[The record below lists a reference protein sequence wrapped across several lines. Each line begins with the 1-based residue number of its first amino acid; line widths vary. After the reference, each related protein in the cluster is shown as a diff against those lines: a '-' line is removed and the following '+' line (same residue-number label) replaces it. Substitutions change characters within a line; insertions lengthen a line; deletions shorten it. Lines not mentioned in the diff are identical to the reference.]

1 MREALLDVTYEIQV
15 TDDLKELANPAFHR
29 AAMEHM
35 RHKADAA
42 ATAAG
47 GYLRTDR
54 APQIS
59 IPRVA
64 SPASPLLGGQYVL
77 YASRWHAEVPDT
89 FHGDGR

>member
-1 MREALLDVTYEIQV
+1 MREALIDVTYEIEV
-15 TDDLKELANPAFHR
+15 TDDLKELADPSFHR

-35 RHKADAA
+35 RHKAFAA
-42 ATAAG
+42 AAEAG

-54 APQIS
+54 PPQIS

-64 SPASPLLGGQYVL
+64 SPASPLLSGQYVL
-77 YASRWHAEVPDT
+77 YASRWHVEVPET